1 MDSQDRSRG
10 GGEGVASRCPE
21 WGGARVGEVRDGF
34 HMKIAVLFG
43 GTSAERAVSI
53 ASGAQVVEALR
64 KLGHEVVAVDTAR
77 GVLDAEGEAEL
88 LGTWW
93 DSCNPRLEEFCL
105 PFGIEDAEGE
115 AELLEAGV
123 T

>member
-64 KLGHEVVAVDTAR
+64 KLGHERSEEHTSELQSR
-77 GVLDAEGEAEL
+77 GHLV
-88 LGTWW
+88 
-93 DSCNPRLEEFCL
+93 CRL
-105 PFGIEDAEGE
+105 
-115 AELLEAGV
+115 LLEKKKNMREIIN
-123 T
+123 TWC